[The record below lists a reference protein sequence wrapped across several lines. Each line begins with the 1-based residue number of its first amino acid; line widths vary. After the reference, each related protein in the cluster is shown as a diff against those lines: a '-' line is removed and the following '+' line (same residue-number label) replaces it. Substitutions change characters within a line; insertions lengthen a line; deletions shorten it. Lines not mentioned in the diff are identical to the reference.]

1 MQFCADIIQNDIS
14 LNLASDA
21 LKQIKTVSLQQ
32 VLAKTVNEIEVWLV
46 KKTWET
52 KILEKT
58 VNHFNWIPQVWSQ

>member
-46 KKTWET
+46 KKNLRNE
-52 KILEKT
+52 
-58 VNHFNWIPQVWSQ
+58 NS

>member
-21 LKQIKTVSLQQ
+21 LKQIKNVSLQQ

-46 KKTWET
+46 KKNLRNENSWENSEP
-52 KILEKT
+52 L
-58 VNHFNWIPQVWSQ
+58 

>member
-46 KKTWET
+46 KKNLRNENSWENSEP
-52 KILEKT
+52 L
-58 VNHFNWIPQVWSQ
+58 

>member
-1 MQFCADIIQNDIS
+1 MQFCAGIIQNDIS

-46 KKTWET
+46 KKNLRNE
-52 KILEKT
+52 
-58 VNHFNWIPQVWSQ
+58 NS

>member
-32 VLAKTVNEIEVWLV
+32 VLANIVNEIEVWLV
-46 KKTWET
+46 KKNLRNENSWENSVP
-52 KILEKT
+52 L
-58 VNHFNWIPQVWSQ
+58 

>member
-1 MQFCADIIQNDIS
+1 MQFCAGIIQNDIS

-46 KKTWET
+46 KKNLRNENSWENSEP
-52 KILEKT
+52 L
-58 VNHFNWIPQVWSQ
+58 